1 MTRVKVLT
9 TVLSFLFSF
18 SFLFSHQHRLFSS
31 PSSYFLSPPFLL
43 HIRIHV
49 IIHSLLFFTPHDFSF
64 HRQMNNNNHFNARG
78 EDLLTRASSPTES
91 SSRRHH
97 PMHMQ
102 EGVRATETMKTTEWT
117 DEKHSMY
124 LKSIEAS
131 FVNQLYDSKHIPR
144 KPPSNHNPPSTSGQF
159 KVLQRGCWQKINFE
173 RENPHLIRNNNNNN
187 HHQCHDLTSNPWIQ
201 HYRCQ
206 SKQRGA
212 VPSLQESVTSTNKVV
227 DLIHQRK
234 NHGDSSVIPRQQHLH
249 LSHHICHEDM
259 LSSDTEVSD
268 QNFVDEQ
275 VEEEKES
282 KRNKVKRQRASTID
296 EKGND
301 QMVPNKSSSTGGGA
315 KNWFH
320 AT

>member
-1 MTRVKVLT
+1 
-9 TVLSFLFSF
+9 
-18 SFLFSHQHRLFSS
+18 
-31 PSSYFLSPPFLL
+31 
-43 HIRIHV
+43 
-49 IIHSLLFFTPHDFSF
+49 
-64 HRQMNNNNHFNARG
+64 MNNNNFKARG
-78 EDLLTRASSPTES
+78 GGEDHLTRTSSPSES
-91 SSRRHH
+91 SGHRHH
-97 PMHMQ
+97 MHMQ
-102 EGVRATETMKTTEWT
+102 EGVIREREKMKRTEWT

-131 FVNQLYDSKHIPR
+131 FVNQLYDSKHINNMPSLPR
-144 KPPSNHNPPSTSGQF
+144 KSPSNNHNPPSTSGQF

-173 RENPHLIRNNNNNN
+173 RENPQLSRNNNNNN
-187 HHQCHDLTSNPWIQ
+187 HHHHQCHDLTSNPWIQ

-206 SKQRGA
+206 SRQRGSSSA

-234 NHGDSSVIPRQQHLH
+234 NNGDSSLVIPRQHLH
-249 LSHHICHEDM
+249 LSHHVCHEDM

-268 QNFVDEQ
+268 QNFVDDE
-275 VEEEKES
+275 VEEKKES
-282 KRNKVKRQRASTID
+282 KRNKVKRQRALTID

-301 QMVPNKSSSTGGGA
+301 QMVPNKSSSMGGAA